1 MAIPLGYCWGNLWT
15 RKLTTVLTAGGMALV
30 TFVFAAV
37 LMLAEGLEKTLVDT
51 GSPDN
56 AIVLR
61 GSAESDVSC
70 VVSRDS
76 AAIIEVQP
84 EVVLDSAGQPVAA
97 KECLVLVTLP
107 KRGTDK
113 PTNVVVRGIGPRSLE
128 LRRQVTL
135 VAGREP
141 RPGSRDVI
149 AGKSIAER
157 IKSAGLGGKV
167 HFALADWDVV
177 GVLDGKGTAFDS
189 EVWADADQLMS
200 AFRRNDYSVVIL
212 KVPGRDDFSVLRQR
226 LESDPRLSVQVKRE
240 MEFYKEQSDVMAKFI
255 RILGL
260 AMTAFFSIGAILG
273 AMVTMYTAVA
283 NRTREIGTLRALGF
297 KRRDI
302 LGAFVM
308 ESLLLGT
315 VGGTAGVGAASLL
328 QFLTISTINWE
339 TFSELAFGFALT
351 PSIALYS
358 IGFAAG
364 MGFLGGALPAWRAA
378 RLAIVDALRAA

>member
-1 MAIPLGYCWGNLWT
+1 
-15 RKLTTVLTAGGMALV
+15 MALV

-61 GSAESDVSC
+61 GSAETEVSSI
-70 VVSRDS
+70 VSRDS

-84 EVVLDSAGQPVAA
+84 EVVLDSASQPVAA

-128 LRRQVTL
+128 LRRQVSL

-212 KVPGRDDFSVLRQR
+212 KVPGRDGFSRLRQR
-226 LESDPRLSVQVKRE
+226 LESDPRLSAQVKRE
-240 MEFYKEQSDVMAKFI
+240 MDFYKEQSDVMAKFI

-315 VGGTAGVGAASLL
+315 VGGAAGVGAASLL

-358 IGFAAG
+358 VGFSAG
-364 MGFLGGALPAWRAA
+364 MGFIGGALPAWRAA